1 MTGRKKL
8 LAVSA
13 AAALVAVTAGCS
25 SGSSSTSSSSG
36 GSSESTGLVQINTS
50 PYQGDMITPVAKP
63 TIEMIADTTGRPYD
77 IRTMTRGVVTLL
89 YFGYTTCP
97 DQCPLTMANIAA
109 ALQILPAADRPKV
122 KVLFITVDPAHDTLA
137 RLRYWLGNFNPSFI
151 GLRGTLDQIQAASQQ
166 TGIPVGSAPERGPD
180 GTYAYAHGTE
190 TLAYST
196 DNTAYESFFPST
208 PPASIAHDLA
218 LLVTGHHP

>member
-1 MTGRKKL
+1 MVSRKNL

-13 AAALVAVTAGCS
+13 AAAFLAVTAGCS
-25 SGSSSTSSSSG
+25 SGNSAASG
-36 GSSESTGLVQINTS
+36 GGSTQGTGLVQINPS
-50 PYQGDMITPVAKP
+50 QYKGDIITPEAKP
-63 TIEMIADTTGRPYD
+63 TTVMVADTTGKPYN
-77 IRTMTRGVVTLL
+77 IRTMTRGMVTLL

-97 DQCPLTMANIAA
+97 DQCPLTMSNIAA
-109 ALQILPAADRPKV
+109 ALKMLPKGDAAKV
-122 KVLFITVDPAHDTLA
+122 TVLFITVDPVHDTLA

-151 GLRGTLDQIQAASQQ
+151 GLRGTLDQIQAAAQQ
-166 TGIPVGSAPERGPD
+166 TGIPVGSAPIKGPD
-180 GTYAYAHGTE
+180 GTYAYEHGTE

-208 PPASIAHDLA
+208 PPANMAHDLA